1 MKTFFNI
8 SLFVSLLAILSSCT
22 SARWTVKEKNAVDK
36 NEYRILQQEE
46 FLMPAAEVTPENPTL
61 KLDLF
66 SKTKYEYK
74 QRVLMQRN
82 IQKYHLQPGAVAL
95 GVGGAAAAFYLANFS
110 SVNGV
115 NTNTKKWTLN
125 AAGALF
131 LASGFM
137 NMKPVGGLRPTGEE
151 KYLRNTGVT
160 TDVDTVKI
168 ENNDR
173 IAASVSVRHNGELV
187 FNENQRSF
195 AGSLEIT
202 LGNKLEELQLTG
214 PDPGSISISVDFNDS
229 TYVYEYPVS
238 QILQPYAQVTSR
250 LTELRNSPEKNTDNI
265 LADLAKGSRLQ
276 VKSYSDKK
284 WFNVLYGISENY
296 IKKQD
301 ARLIWRT
308 ADFVQ
313 EEQVVTVPRVPFGNI
328 DVESNIPILR
338 GPTPNAIALIITNE
352 NYSTVKLEQ
361 RRYTHRDG
369 RLIKTY
375 LQNGLGYSKENIFEL
390 HDVRKPAEINKALSS
405 IRSAVNDS
413 TKLFVYLGGYGQV
426 QRKGEE
432 VALALLGVSGDG
444 ESPSTVGLPQLFE
457 KIAALA
463 SAQTLVL
470 TDIDFSSKDNGN
482 RFTPN
487 EEIQIIENNTA
498 PLRSIPNTTI
508 LMGSRLN
515 NPSNL
520 YVSPGGEDKKHHIFP
535 YFFAKAL
542 QQRKTSLSAIYQY
555 MERNVSYTAR
565 RLFDRPQDPLLL
577 GNSSFDL
584 ISE

>member
-1 MKTFFNI
+1 M
-8 SLFVSLLAILSSCT
+8 
-22 SARWTVKEKNAVDK
+22 
-36 NEYRILQQEE
+36 
-46 FLMPAAEVTPENPTL
+46 
-61 KLDLF
+61 
-66 SKTKYEYK
+66 
-74 QRVLMQRN
+74 
-82 IQKYHLQPGAVAL
+82 
-95 GVGGAAAAFYLANFS
+95 
-110 SVNGV
+110 
-115 NTNTKKWTLN
+115 
-125 AAGALF
+125 
-131 LASGFM
+131 
-137 NMKPVGGLRPTGEE
+137 
-151 KYLRNTGVT
+151 
-160 TDVDTVKI
+160 
-168 ENNDR
+168 
-173 IAASVSVRHNGELV
+173 
-187 FNENQRSF
+187 
-195 AGSLEIT
+195 
-202 LGNKLEELQLTG
+202 QLTE
-214 PDPGSISISVDFNDS
+214 PDPGSINIKVDFNDS
-229 TYVYEYPVS
+229 TYVYEYPVN
-238 QILQPYAQVTSR
+238 QILQPYALVTSR
-250 LTELRNSPEKNTDNI
+250 LTELRNSPEENSDNI

-276 VKSYSDKK
+276 IKSYSDQK

-301 ARLIWRT
+301 AKLIWRT

-352 NYSTVKLEQ
+352 NYSTGKPGQ

-375 LQNGLGYSKENIFEL
+375 LQNALGYSKENIYEL
-390 HDVRKPAEINKALSS
+390 HDVRKSAEINQALSN
-405 IRSAVNDS
+405 IRLAANDS

-432 VALALLGVSGDG
+432 IALSFLGVSGDE
-444 ESPSTVGLPQLFE
+444 ESPSTIQLPQLF
-457 KIAALA
+457 KRISALA

-470 TDIDFSSKDNGN
+470 TDIDFSSKDEPN

-487 EEIQIIENNTA
+487 EELQIIENNTE
-498 PLRSIPNTTI
+498 PLRSIPNATI

-520 YVSPGGEDKKHHIFP
+520 YVSASGEDKKHHIFP

-542 QQRKTSLSAIYQY
+542 QQRKTNLSAIYQY